1 MDQSSFLNI
10 ILYILL
16 FELIIYMISLNSRGK
31 KILERI
37 GLDASIFM
45 ILVRRKS
52 ALDILDRVR
61 GSRKTDI
68 LMRIGVPIMF
78 FLMILFYIAVYLI
91 GVSYIASFLGSLLRP
106 GGEVVGPPPIAPII
120 PGLTIG
126 GVDLI
131 YLLIALGLSIAFHEL
146 GHAIASK
153 IYGVSLKSYGAGIFL
168 IMPLAF
174 VEVDENSMMR
184 DRRIAS
190 RILSAGVLFNI
201 ILFAIAFASIMLI
214 TWISPFAGVIQ
225 GAVIAY
231 VEPGSPAYNAGIQPG
246 LLITYVN
253 GSPVYSLDRFLPYR
267 SVIASDRDI
276 ILNITGVYPNGSIF
290 STLVFKPS
298 NLSRIGVVFDG
309 VSIPLAGFFVGALII
324 PTENGYI
331 RLWALESI
339 LRFMVWMSILNLSLA
354 VINAAPLYITDGGK
368 FLALYLSNKI
378 SNAVQLV
385 TVAGFAAIFI
395 VSLVFYLS

>member
-190 RILSAGVLFNI
+190 RILSAGVLFN
-201 ILFAIAFASIMLI
+201 
-214 TWISPFAGVIQ
+214 
-225 GAVIAY
+225 
-231 VEPGSPAYNAGIQPG
+231 
-246 LLITYVN
+246 
-253 GSPVYSLDRFLPYR
+253 
-267 SVIASDRDI
+267 
-276 ILNITGVYPNGSIF
+276 
-290 STLVFKPS
+290 
-298 NLSRIGVVFDG
+298 
-309 VSIPLAGFFVGALII
+309 
-324 PTENGYI
+324 
-331 RLWALESI
+331 
-339 LRFMVWMSILNLSLA
+339 
-354 VINAAPLYITDGGK
+354 
-368 FLALYLSNKI
+368 
-378 SNAVQLV
+378 
-385 TVAGFAAIFI
+385 
-395 VSLVFYLS
+395 